1 MEYKVTNEQLL
12 KVFTTVMEPY
22 SNLDEGER
30 SYDFWVQEKNRYV
43 DLDVFNYY
51 ENIEEGWEDDSWI
64 LQVQYDKG
72 DAGENLELPIL
83 RYSEWDFRTISIMF
97 GDYFEPLLKDWFNTV
112 YPFAKR
118 PINSV
123 TKEQD

>member
-1 MEYKVTNEQLL
+1 MDYKVTNEQLL
-12 KVFTTVMEPY
+12 KVFTTVMVNY

-51 ENIEEGWEDDSWI
+51 EDIEEDWEDDSWI

-72 DAGENLELPIL
+72 DAGKDLELPIL
-83 RYSEWDFRTISIMF
+83 RYSEWDFRTISTMF
-97 GDYFEPLLKDWFNTV
+97 GDYFEPLLKEWFNSV
-112 YPFAKR
+112 YPAKI
-118 PINSV
+118 PIKSV